1 MNKDFFES
9 FEQRK
14 TEFIERTGTPGD
26 EVRAELV
33 LGTGRVLVVDKI
45 VETTDAWLQADVRD
59 AEDEQVS
66 LSVVLPYYQINHV
79 LFEKRKPKM
88 RHAGFSR

>member
-14 TEFIERTGTPGD
+14 KDFIERAGAPGD

-33 LGTGRVLVVDKI
+33 LGTGRVLVIDKV
-45 VETTDAWLQADVRD
+45 VETTDGWLQADVRD
-59 AEDEQVS
+59 VDDESVT

-79 LFEKRKPKM
+79 LFEKRKPRM

>member
-1 MNKDFFES
+1 MNKDFFAS

-14 TEFIERTGTPGD
+14 QDFIDRAGAPGD

-33 LGTGRVLVVDKI
+33 LGTGRVLVVDKV
-45 VETTDAWLQADVRD
+45 VETAEAWVQADVRD
-59 AEDEQVS
+59 VDDESVV

-79 LFEKRKPKM
+79 LFEKRKP
-88 RHAGFSR
+88 RTPHAGFSR